1 MDVINLLPSPPHL
14 FRLFFK
20 LAFSLFNSTVNTHR
34 HRATVEHPR
43 QVHFDVDVGT
53 GFFPRKPLPHLMDEY
68 EIWEEALAKANGNL
82 SLGAE
87 QSEEAVK
94 KRTVGESWR
103 SDIRMVNGVIN
114 FMTFLTDF
122 VSWVIVADP

>member
-1 MDVINLLPSPPHL
+1 
-14 FRLFFK
+14 
-20 LAFSLFNSTVNTHR
+20 
-34 HRATVEHPR
+34 
-43 QVHFDVDVGT
+43 
-53 GFFPRKPLPHLMDEY
+53 MDEY